1 MFLDSPVGGIEYE
14 TPTHSGIT
22 DADGHYD
29 YEPGET
35 VTFSLGDIV
44 LGSVLAGPAIRTAL
58 ASHQGA
64 PVETVGAAVQR
75 LAVEGV
81 HHLPVIDELNAQ
93 ATDRDAIVTT
103 LEPLSEFHL
112 AEAYHQDYVRRNP
125 TNGYVRA
132 VALPKVR
139 KARKLFKDR
148 LKAEKP
154 KPTAP

>member
-1 MFLDSPVGGIEYE
+1 MVTCPACATQHPPQITREGKEVGGRYRRAVCEAKE
-14 TPTHSGIT
+14 EER
-22 DADGHYD
+22 A
-29 YEPGET
+29 
-35 VTFSLGDIV
+35 
-44 LGSVLAGPAIRTAL
+44 
-58 ASHQGA
+58 
-64 PVETVGAAVQR
+64 VGQA
-75 LAVEGV
+75 
-81 HHLPVIDELNAQ
+81 VIDELNAR
-93 ATDRDAIVTT
+93 ATYRDAIVTT